1 MKYCPAM
8 LLLYY
13 MRRAYDWGGQESWT
27 LYLLRVVVVTVVTSV
42 AIVPKSSRSESET
55 VA

>member
-1 MKYCPAM
+1 M

-27 LYLLRVVVVTVVTSV
+27 LYLLQVVVVTVVTML
-42 AIVPKSSRSESET
+42 SRAE
-55 VA
+55 